1 MARQIKFNAFS
12 MNCAGHQSP
21 GLWTHPQDRSHQYT
35 DLEYWAELAQLLERG
50 KFESIFLADVLG
62 SYDVYQSSP
71 EHAFQQGLQIPVNDP
86 LLLLPAMAQVTRHLG
101 LAVTCSVIY
110 EHPYSFARRMSTLD
124 HLTKGRVG
132 WNIVSSFLDSAARNF
147 SMKQQLDH
155 DQRYDLAD
163 EYMEV
168 CYKLWE
174 GSWEEDAVVRDRGR
188 KIFTDPKKV
197 HDIKHRGRYY
207 SVPGFH
213 LCEPSPQ
220 RTPVLFQA
228 GASRRGR
235 EFAAHHAECIFIG
248 GPSKLH
254 LKNYITK
261 VRERAAEFGRDPEDI
276 LFLKAQSIV
285 VAETE
290 AKAKAKFANLREHVS
305 YEGTLAL
312 VSGWTGVDFG
322 KYQPDDELNYIQ
334 TNAGQGTLEFLT
346 SGDPARKWTLREMVN
361 WVGVGGGSM
370 VGSPEQVADSL
381 QEWVEETGLDGFN
394 LSYAIAHDSF
404 RDIVD
409 LVVPELQRRG
419 VYRKEYQAATLREN
433 LFHRSAHL
441 PITHPSA
448 IFRNPD
454 TFASGRADLAA
465 TPTQPYPPANCKT

>member
-1 MARQIKFNAFS
+1 
-12 MNCAGHQSP
+12 
-21 GLWTHPQDRSHQYT
+21 
-35 DLEYWAELAQLLERG
+35 
-50 KFESIFLADVLG
+50 
-62 SYDVYQSSP
+62 
-71 EHAFQQGLQIPVNDP
+71 
-86 LLLLPAMAQVTRHLG
+86 
-101 LAVTCSVIY
+101 
-110 EHPYSFARRMSTLD
+110 
-124 HLTKGRVG
+124 
-132 WNIVSSFLDSAARNF
+132 
-147 SMKQQLDH
+147 
-155 DQRYDLAD
+155 
-163 EYMEV
+163 
-168 CYKLWE
+168 
-174 GSWEEDAVVRDRGR
+174 
-188 KIFTDPKKV
+188 
-197 HDIKHRGRYY
+197 
-207 SVPGFH
+207 
-213 LCEPSPQ
+213 
-220 RTPVLFQA
+220 VLFQA

-261 VRERAAEFGRDPEDI
+261 VRERAAEFGRNPEDI

-290 AKAKAKFANLREHVS
+290 AKAKAKFANLRQHVS

-361 WVGVGGGSM
+361 WVGVGGGSI

-419 VYRKEYQAATLREN
+419 VYRKEYQAATLRQN
-433 LFHRSAHL
+433 LFHRSAYL
-441 PITHPSA
+441 PIAHPGA
-448 IFRNPD
+448 IFRDPG
-454 TFASGRADLAA
+454 TFTSGRSDLAA
-465 TPTQPYPPANCKT
+465 TPAQPDPPAKCKA